1 MDYFP
6 PRRRRIWIHLV
17 LFFLTLL
24 TTTAAGAM
32 LSGIDPLSDPAG
44 LVQGLPFSVTLM
56 VILLVHEM
64 GHYLTAR
71 HHGVPASLPYFIPA
85 PTFIGTFGAFIR
97 MEARP
102 TNRRALF
109 DVAAAGPLA
118 GLALAVPAVVLGLQ
132 LSTVTPEGPGG
143 GITLGSSVLLSLLSK
158 LTLGL
163 LPNEAHIAIHPIG
176 FAGWIGLFV
185 TALNLLPVGQL
196 DGGHV
201 VYSLFGSR
209 HIWISRLAFV
219 TILSLG
225 VTRLWDGWIIWGILL
240 LFLGM
245 RHPPALDAET
255 PLDFK
260 RKVVGW
266 FVLMVFVVTFIP
278 APFSFSE
285 PQPQRAPATPH
296 SFPAEPQ
303 PDLNGHSV

>member
-6 PRRRRIWIHLV
+6 PRRRRLWIHLV
-17 LFFLTLL
+17 LFLLTLL
-24 TTTAAGAM
+24 TTTGAGAM
-32 LSGIDPLSDPAG
+32 LSGIDPLSNPEG
-44 LVQGLPFSVTLM
+44 LVHGLPFSVTLM

-118 GLALAVPAVVLGLQ
+118 GLALAVPAVVIGLQ
-132 LSTVTPEGPGG
+132 LSTVTPESAGG
-143 GITLGSSVLLSLLSK
+143 GITLGSSVLLTLLSK

-163 LPNEAHIAIHPIG
+163 LPNEANIAIHPIG

-209 HIWISRLAFV
+209 HIWISRVAFV
-219 TILSLG
+219 AILSLG
-225 VTRLWDGWIIWGILL
+225 VTRLWDGWIVWGILL

-245 RHPPALDAET
+245 RHPPALDADT

-278 APFSFSE
+278 APFSISE
-285 PQPQRAPATPH
+285 PQPQSAPAAPH
-296 SFPAEPQ
+296 SFPTEPQ
-303 PDLNGHSV
+303 PDLNGHPV